1 MDLTLVA
8 TWLFVA
14 NLAVSVVWAGVAIAL
29 ADRENI
35 VASVAC
41 MCASAVGA
49 SGCFALHLL
58 LPPKDRVASP

>member
-14 NLAVSVVWAGVAIAL
+14 NLAASVVAIAL

-58 LPPKDRVASP
+58 LPPKGGMTAR